1 MPLNQRPTQTT
12 PRGSNMKRKMK
23 KHILHLCDSDIYV
36 KERRVTVVFD
46 LDLYIEDGEVD
57 DGGIIIKNAHIQ
69 LRNGF
74 KKEIIPG
81 SMTHRLM
88 MNEID
93 SRIDGYIQD
102 FLDQNKI

>member
-1 MPLNQRPTQTT
+1 MPPSQRATVTT
-12 PRGSNMKRKMK
+12 PRGSNMKPKMK
-23 KHILHLCDSDIYV
+23 KHILTLGENDIYV
-36 KERRVTVVFD
+36 KKRRINVLFT

-57 DGGIIIKNAHIQ
+57 DGGIIIKNAHIE

-81 SMTHRLM
+81 SMTHRMM

-102 FLDQNKI
+102 FIESNPQ